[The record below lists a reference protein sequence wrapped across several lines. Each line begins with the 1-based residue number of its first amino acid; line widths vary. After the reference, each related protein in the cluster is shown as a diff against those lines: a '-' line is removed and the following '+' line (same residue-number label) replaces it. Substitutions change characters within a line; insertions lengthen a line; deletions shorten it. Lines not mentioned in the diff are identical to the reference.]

1 MGTSSW
7 RGIVTAC
14 VLLGMALVMVF
25 TRLGR
30 GGSAESVDACTL
42 ACAHVAACGGCI
54 KNHDGA
60 CVSAS
65 QCHRN
70 CASEAE
76 RRVAMCVAGLST
88 CDPGAISRCFESLET
103 EPLSGSD

>member
-14 VLLGMALVMVF
+14 VLLGMVLVMVF

-42 ACAHVAACGGCI
+42 ACAHVAACGGFAAI
-54 KNHDGA
+54 NGSSVATAATMTRRTTRMRASGEDEGER
-60 CVSAS
+60 SAAA
-65 QCHRN
+65 R
-70 CASEAE
+70 
-76 RRVAMCVAGLST
+76 
-88 CDPGAISRCFESLET
+88 P
-103 EPLSGSD
+103 